1 MGNNGGLWSYQEQ
14 DQERLMR
21 DIQLAQREWREAQT
35 YFDYAL
41 NKEEIDYS
49 IYLLKAMET
58 RLSMLLN
65 YAKKER
71 VKRPEYDLMNWSR

>member
-1 MGNNGGLWSYQEQ
+1 MKNNAGQWSYQEQ
-14 DQERLMR
+14 DQEQLIK
-21 DIQLAQREWREAQT
+21 DIQLAHRKWREAQT

-58 RLSMLLN
+58 RLSMLLD

>member
-1 MGNNGGLWSYQEQ
+1 MKNRSELWSYKEHDQEQ
-14 DQERLMR
+14 LMR
-21 DIQLAQREWREAQT
+21 DIQMAHRKWREAQT
-35 YFDYAL
+35 YFDFAL

-65 YAKKER
+65 YAKNER
-71 VKRPEYDLMNWSR
+71 VTRTEYDFMNWSR

>member
-1 MGNNGGLWSYQEQ
+1 MKNNFEQWSYQEADHEQ
-14 DQERLMR
+14 LMR
-21 DIQLAQREWREAQT
+21 DIQLAHRKWKEAQT

-58 RLSMLLN
+58 RLSMLLS
-65 YAKKER
+65 YAKKKQI
-71 VKRPEYDLMNWSR
+71 KRAEYDLMHWAR